1 MSARLE
7 IGCTSL
13 PAGHS
18 LLVRGPPPAGRPP
31 FDVPP
36 SSSALSSRLRSFLPA
51 LASANAALETR
62 IAADGAAS
70 VDIEAVAPGSA
81 HIAMD
86 LAVAELASGSELDS
100 SDGSESELGVD
111 ATGVGRGGAGAGA
124 ASTAAA
130 RRIRI
135 QEVGGG
141 AAAGDALEIGGSAA
155 ASGVGSGAAAAAAAA
170 LPSGEWITGAALAA
184 NRADI
189 FKLIAASA
197 AHVGNTDAGSG
208 ADEVDKEG
216 DSAEEGGDL

>member
-1 MSARLE
+1 MSTPRLE

-18 LLVRGPPPAGRPP
+18 LLVRGPPSARPP
-31 FDVPP
+31 FDLPP
-36 SSSALSSRLRSFLPA
+36 SSALSSRLRSFLPA

-62 IAADGAAS
+62 IAANGAAS
-70 VDIEAVAPGSA
+70 VDIEEVAPGSA

-100 SDGSESELGVD
+100 SDESESDSGVD
-111 ATGVGRGGAGAGA
+111 ATGVGGGGAGVGAGSKA
-124 ASTAAA
+124 AAAA
-130 RRIRI
+130 RRLRI
-135 QEVGGG
+135 EEIGGG
-141 AAAGDALEIGGSAA
+141 AHTGDDLLESDSAAAGLETGFGVGGSA
-155 ASGVGSGAAAAAAAA
+155 VEAA

-197 AHVGNTDAGSG
+197 KQVGEKDAES
-208 ADEVDKEG
+208 DERGRG
-216 DSAEEGGDL
+216 DSLEGGD